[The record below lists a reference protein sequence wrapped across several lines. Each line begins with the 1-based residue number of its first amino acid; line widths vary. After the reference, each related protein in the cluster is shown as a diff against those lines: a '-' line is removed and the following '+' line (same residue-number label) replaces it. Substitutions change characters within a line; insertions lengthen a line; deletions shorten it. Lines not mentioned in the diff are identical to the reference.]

1 LFVCSIAPSGCT
13 TSSSTSSSL
22 STPLSSQQR
31 FSQNEALYRTFSFI
45 HHPSSIIH
53 HPSSIHPSIINLHR
67 VTHSLTITQL
77 FGVSAIITGAV
88 AITGN
93 SSSITGNSSIIPLTI
108 THTVDPVT
116 ITHIST
122 HTPIQDQLHVSFGVG
137 EHCDSTSFMREFQ
150 MPMGEC
156 HVQDQRFT
164 TIRARRVAG
173 EGSIFKKKRCVLATF
188 SDTGCAKDGAII
200 EELSIDDFFEEVY
213 SPTCREVYTEH
224 YRGVKVPA
232 IAAKWA
238 CGHDIDP
245 TWVDPGLSDF
255 EAEETMISARSID
268 AEHDKDHVKVS
279 PADNLNCNSAQ
290 HRDTDTKLQGHC
302 HPFDKP
308 FFSLRAD
315 IKRADK
321 KSVIGGS
328 EPCSVLVFSDKK
340 CRRDG
345 ASIVDLNNTPSLGV
359 CHNVTLH
366 HGNNDAAIAG
376 HSWKWVCGRQNIEN
390 CLKPVHHPKAHHSE
404 AHNTVVGSTTKTV
417 TATATTSLAC
427 SMTTEFAH
435 YLDVLTSIITLKPV
449 THTSTSVF
457 TKTKTQ
463 IRTKL
468 ITSVATDVST
478 VHHSVTKP
486 YTTTYMVCDVNE
498 GSQV

>member
-1 LFVCSIAPSGCT
+1 MK
-13 TSSSTSSSL
+13 L
-22 STPLSSQQR
+22 STVRS
-31 FSQNEALYRTFSFI
+31 
-45 HHPSSIIH
+45 HHPST
-53 HPSSIHPSIINLHR
+53 HPSIHPSIIHLHR

-77 FGVSAIITGAV
+77 FGVSAIITGAI
-88 AITGN
+88 AITGKA
-93 SSSITGNSSIIPLTI
+93 SSISGKAFPISGKASPISGMASSISHALTSTASPLTVVTELPDI
-108 THTVDPVT
+108 PVT
-116 ITHIST
+116 LM
-122 HTPIQDQLHVSFGVG
+122 DQVHVSFGYG
-137 EHCDSTSFMREFQ
+137 EDCNMTTFDREHYIHEN
-150 MPMGEC
+150 MCYG
-156 HVQDQRFT
+156 QDQPFT
-164 TIRARRVAG
+164 TISTRVVTG
-173 EGSIFKKKRCVLATF
+173 MMSNIRGDDLSDDRCVLVTF
-188 SDTGCAKDGAII
+188 ADNNCTSGGTILQDLTRLDSSDTESDD
-200 EELSIDDFFEEVY
+200 EEDPFKNVTLPPKSCV
-213 SPTCREVYTEH
+213 EVYTKP
-224 YRGVKVPA
+224 GVQRIPA
-232 IAAKWA
+232 RSVKWI
-238 CGHDIDP
+238 CGDDIDKH
-245 TWVDPGLSDF
+245 WVDPFDSDD
-255 EAEETMISARSID
+255 EDDLPVSARSVD
-268 AEHDKDHVKVS
+268 TTRDKDHVTVT

-290 HRDTDTKLQGHC
+290 HRDTDTKVQGHC

-315 IKRADK
+315 VKRSEDH
-321 KSVIGGS
+321 SVIGGS

-345 ASIVDLNNTPSLGV
+345 ASIVDLNNTPALGV

-390 CLKPVHHPKAHHSE
+390 CLKPVHHPKAHHSK
-404 AHNTVVGSTTKTV
+404 AHNTVVGSVTKTV

-463 IRTKL
+463 IRTKI

-486 YTTTYMVCDVNE
+486 YTTTYMVCDVNQ